1 MSLVPPQSYFD
12 FQSSE
17 FSHNIYLPPADPWHQ
32 DFCYTGR
39 NVYAYWLAKF
49 GTVEVCEVVEISSE
63 QSKEDEIEGWE
74 IVNLACYN
82 VASVGTRNI
91 FHGKSI
97 LSEFLLYN

>member
-12 FQSSE
+12 VQSSE

-49 GTVEVCEVVEISSE
+49 GTVDINEVVKVSSME
-63 QSKEDEIEGWE
+63 VKEADIEDWE
-74 IVNLACYN
+74 IVRTYHDN
-82 VASVGTRNI
+82 VAIVDERNMYCR
-91 FHGKSI
+91 K
-97 LSEFLLYN
+97 